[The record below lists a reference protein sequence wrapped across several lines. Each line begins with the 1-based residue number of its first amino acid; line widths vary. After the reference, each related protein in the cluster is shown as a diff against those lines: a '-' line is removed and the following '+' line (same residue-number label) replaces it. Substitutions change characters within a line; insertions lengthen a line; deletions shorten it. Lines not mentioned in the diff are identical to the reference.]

1 MTFIS
6 KHEERDSELPKER
19 KKLLNN
25 IQNDLFEDDNVLAF
39 FYGGSLGN
47 ENTDIFSDID
57 LRVVVKP
64 EKINDYISNK
74 KSVQRIGGEFC
85 ISKI

>member
-47 ENTDIFSDID
+47 ENTDFFQTLI
-57 LRVVVKP
+57 L
-64 EKINDYISNK
+64 EWLSNPK
-74 KSVQRIGGEFC
+74 KSMIIFQIKKTVQRIGGEFC